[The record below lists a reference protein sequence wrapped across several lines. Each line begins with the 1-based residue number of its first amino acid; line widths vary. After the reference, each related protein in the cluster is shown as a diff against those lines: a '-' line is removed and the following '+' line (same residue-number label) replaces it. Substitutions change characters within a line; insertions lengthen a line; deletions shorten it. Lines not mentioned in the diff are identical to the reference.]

1 MVLDA
6 LLTMVNCMP
15 MVVKMGHED
24 CQTTVV
30 MMVCGKDE
38 GFWD

>member
-1 MVLDA
+1 MVFDA

-24 CQTTVV
+24 CQTTAFKT
-30 MMVCGKDE
+30 CGYD
-38 GFWD
+38 GLW